1 MDVSSQTASLCV
13 LILAAG
19 LGTRMKSE
27 LPKVL
32 HVLGDLPLAARVVK
46 KVSALNP
53 SKIVIVVG
61 HKAGMVRETLDRYLA
76 RNPVGAEVVF
86 VIQKMLKGS
95 GRAVQEALPEIKKF
109 KHTLILCG
117 DAPLFK
123 TETLKKMK
131 TEYLRK
137 RPDCLVMTA
146 DLSAPGSYGRI
157 KRDETGAV
165 LAIVEASDAS
175 PAELALNE
183 VNSGTYFFKT
193 SALAAAVK
201 TLRKKGSKGEYYLTD
216 SLENILAAGGKIR
229 AYKASD
235 ETEITG
241 INSRRDL
248 AGAYKMINKR
258 VLQRLMDNG
267 VTIVDPDNTYIEEGV
282 RIGRDTV
289 VQPGM
294 HIKGS
299 TVIGRNCRLGPY
311 GVIDSCL
318 IEDGSEVRFSCFLA
332 ESRVRTGSTVGP
344 FAHLRPASDI
354 GPDAR
359 VGNFSEIKKSR
370 IGRGS
375 KVSHLSYVGDTE
387 MGEKVN
393 IGAGTITCN
402 YDGVRK
408 HKTIIGA
415 GAFIGSNTNLVAPV
429 TVGAGALVGAG
440 STITEDVPP
449 KTLALA
455 RARQTVKRLRINPKR

>member
-1 MDVSSQTASLCV
+1 MPEKDSLCV

-19 LGTRMKSE
+19 LGTRMRSE

-32 HVLGDLPLAARVVK
+32 HVLGDLPLAVRVIK
-46 KVSALNP
+46 KISSLKP

-61 HKAGMVRETLDRYLA
+61 HKAEMVRETLGKYLQK
-76 RNPVGAEVVF
+76 NPAGAEAVF
-86 VIQKMLKGS
+86 VTQKLLKGS

-109 KHTLILCG
+109 RHTLVLCG

-123 TETLKKMK
+123 TETLKKMRAD
-131 TEYLRK
+131 YLRK
-137 RPDCLVMTA
+137 KPDCLVMTA
-146 DLSAPGSYGRI
+146 DLAAPGSYGRI
-157 KRDETGAV
+157 KRDRTGAV
-165 LAIVEASDAS
+165 EAIVEASDAS
-175 PAELALNE
+175 PEELALNE

-193 SALAAAVK
+193 SALEKALR
-201 TLRKKGSKGEYYLTD
+201 TLRKKGPKGEYYLTD
-216 SLENILAAGGKIR
+216 TLESILSSGGEVR
-229 AYKASD
+229 AFKASD

-248 AGAYKMINKR
+248 AGAYKMINQR
-258 VLQRLMDNG
+258 VLQDLMDDG
-267 VTIVDPDNTYIEEGV
+267 VTIVDPGNTYIEEGV
-282 RIGRDTV
+282 KIGRDTV

-299 TVIGRNCRLGPY
+299 TVIGKNCRLGPY

-318 IEDGSEVRFSCFLA
+318 IEDGSEIKFSCFLA
-332 ESRVRTGSTVGP
+332 ECRVRRGSSVGP

-354 GPDAR
+354 GPGAK
-359 VGNFSEIKKSR
+359 VGNFTEIKKSR

-375 KVSHLSYVGDTE
+375 KVSHLSYIGDTA
-387 MGEKVN
+387 MGEEVN

-402 YDGVRK
+402 YDGVNK
-408 HKTIIGA
+408 HKTVIGS

-429 TVGAGALVGAG
+429 SVGAGALVGAG

-449 KTLALA
+449 QTLALA
-455 RARQTVKRLRINPKR
+455 RARQTIKHLKKR